1 MQNKRRNSTS
11 PAGRPGSAYLGNPYL
26 HAVLI
31 ILVCLVAYSNTFQV
45 PFQFDDPRSIT
56 DVPFVRDLRLFPNVF
71 TLNRSVGFFSFA
83 LNYRLHGPDVFGYHI
98 VNLAI
103 HIINSLLVYALIVLT
118 FRMPRL
124 QGSFLLK
131 HAKPMAL
138 LSALLFASHPV
149 QTQAV
154 TYIAQRFASLAT
166 LFFLASVVT
175 YANSRL
181 PATAKPS
188 QYRALAWYGT
198 SLLCA
203 VLAMKTKEIAFTL
216 PVVIA
221 LYEFLFLEGPVKKRI
236 LLLLPLMLTMVII
249 PASLLGI
256 DRPLGT
262 MMSDVG
268 EVTKVHT
275 TMARAEYLITQIR
288 VIVTYL
294 RLLVFPMNQNLDYD
308 YPLFDSFFA
317 PQVVLSFLLLTMVIG
332 TGVYLLY
339 RDRHAPGAGRLT
351 AFGIFWFFMTLSVE
365 SSIIPIADVIFEH
378 RLYLPSVGFF
388 IAITSAL
395 FWAAERLEARWPHAV
410 RAVVVFLGA
419 AVIVFIGLAVA
430 RNIVWQSEVG
440 LWEDVIRK
448 SPLKARGYNG
458 LGLAYFNKNQYGR
471 AIESFAKAIAL
482 HPSYGVAFNNI
493 GNACYRE
500 GLYDQALEAQTRAIA
515 LEPKNQVFLYN
526 RGLTYTAMGAYDR
539 AIEDYDRAISLDPA
553 YAEAYNNLGLV
564 YHVTGLYDR
573 AIEAYTK
580 ALTLYPGNALF
591 FTNRGLSRAA
601 IGEYGRAIEDY
612 ARALSHDP
620 YFGDAYNGRGAA
632 YGLQGRYAEAIE
644 DFTRAISLDPGN
656 APYYAQRGLAYARAG
671 QRDKALS
678 DFERACSLGNKG
690 SCAEAMRLK

>member
-1 MQNKRRNSTS
+1 M

-26 HAVLI
+26 HAILI

-45 PFQFDDPRSIT
+45 PFQFDDPRSIA
-56 DVPFVRDLRLFPNVF
+56 DVPFVRDLRSFPNVF
-71 TLNRSVGFFSFA
+71 TLHRSVGFFSFA
-83 LNYRLHGPDVFGYHI
+83 LNYRIHGTDVPGYHI

-103 HIINSLLVYALIVLT
+103 HLLNALLVYALIVLT
-118 FRMPRL
+118 FRTPRL
-124 QGSFLLK
+124 KGSFLLK
-131 HAKPMAL
+131 HAKPIAL
-138 LSALLFASHPV
+138 LSALLFVSHPV

-166 LFFLASVVT
+166 LFFMMSVVA
-175 YANSRL
+175 YAQSRL
-181 PATAKPS
+181 SAGSKS
-188 QYRALAWYGT
+188 SRYRPLAWYGV
-198 SLLCA
+198 SLLTA
-203 VLAMKTKEIAFTL
+203 ILAMKSKEIAFTL
-216 PVVIA
+216 PLIIA

-236 LLLLPLMLTMVII
+236 LLLLPLLLTMLII

-268 EVTKVHT
+268 EVTRVHT
-275 TMARAEYLITQIR
+275 FMGRTEYLITQTR

-317 PQVVLSFLLLTMVIG
+317 PQVVLSFLLLMLIIG
-332 TGVYLLY
+332 TGVTLLY

-388 IAITSAL
+388 LAVTGAF
-395 FWAAERLEARWPHAV
+395 FWTAEKLEARWPYAV
-410 RAVVVFLGA
+410 RVVVVFLAA
-419 AVIVFIGLAVA
+419 AVVIFTGLTVA
-430 RNIVWQSEVG
+430 RNIVWQSEQS

-458 LGLAYFNKNQYGR
+458 LGLAYFNKNRYDY
-471 AIESFAKAIAL
+471 AVEAFARAIAL

-493 GNACYRE
+493 GNAFYRS
-500 GLYDQALEAQTRAIA
+500 GLYDRAVEAQTRAIA
-515 LEPKNQVFLYN
+515 LEPNNPVFLYN
-526 RGLTYTAMGAYDR
+526 RGLTHAATGAYDR
-539 AIEDYDRAISLDPA
+539 AIRDYEGAIILDPV
-553 YAEAYNNLGLV
+553 YAEAYNNLGSI
-564 YHVTGLYDR
+564 YHITGRYDR
-573 AIEAYTK
+573 AMEAYTK
-580 ALTLYPGNALF
+580 ALTLHPGSALF

-601 IGEYGRAIEDY
+601 IGDYGRAIEDHT
-612 ARALSHDP
+612 RAISLDP

-632 YGLQGRYAEAIE
+632 YGLQERYAEAIE

-656 APYYAQRGLAYARAG
+656 ARYYAHRGLAYARAG
-671 QRDKALS
+671 QRDNALS

>member
-1 MQNKRRNSTS
+1 MHDKQQNSTS
-11 PAGRPGSAYLGNPYL
+11 PAGNPGSLFLYKSLI

-31 ILVCLVAYSNTFQV
+31 MVVGLVAYSNTFQV

-71 TLNRSVGFFSFA
+71 TLHRSVGFFSFA
-83 LNYRLHGPDVFGYHI
+83 LNYRLHGADVLGYHV

-103 HIINSLLVYALIVLT
+103 HLLNALLVYALIVLT
-118 FRMPRL
+118 FRTPGLR
-124 QGSFLLK
+124 GSFLLK

-138 LSALLFASHPV
+138 LSALLFVSHPV

-181 PATAKPS
+181 SANAKPS
-188 QYRALAWYGT
+188 PYRPLAWYGV
-198 SLLCA
+198 SLLSA
-203 VLAMKTKEIAFTL
+203 VLAMKTKETAFML
-216 PVVIA
+216 PLVIA
-221 LYEFLFLEGPVKKRI
+221 LYELLFFKGSVKKRI

-268 EVTKVHT
+268 EATKVHT
-275 TMARAEYLITQIR
+275 TMARTEYLFTQFR

-294 RLLVFPMNQNLDYD
+294 RLLIVPVDQNLDYD
-308 YPLFDSFFA
+308 YPLFDSFFT
-317 PQVVLSFLLLTMVIG
+317 PEVVLSFLLLTTIFG

-378 RLYLPSVGFF
+378 RLYLPTVGFF

-395 FWAAERLEARWPHAV
+395 FWAAERLAGRLPHAV
-410 RAVVVFLGA
+410 RAVAVFLGA
-419 AVIVFIGLAVA
+419 AIIIFTGLAVA
-430 RNIVWQSEVG
+430 RNGVWRSEIS

-458 LGLAYFNKNQYGR
+458 LGLAYFNKNQYDR
-471 AIESFAKAIAL
+471 AIGSFARAIAL

-493 GNACYRE
+493 GNAFHRE
-500 GLYDQALEAQTRAIA
+500 SLYDLAMEAQTRAIA
-515 LEPKNQVFLYN
+515 LEPGNPVFLYN
-526 RGLTYTAMGAYDR
+526 RGLTRAARGEYDR
-539 AIEDYDRAISLDPA
+539 AIEDYEAAVVLDPA
-553 YAEAYNNLGLV
+553 YAEAYNNLGSV
-564 YHVTGLYDR
+564 YHIKGLYDK

-580 ALTLYPGNALF
+580 ALTLHPGSALF
-591 FTNRGLSRAA
+591 FTNRGLSHAA

-612 ARALSHDP
+612 ARALSLDP
-620 YFGDAYNGRGAA
+620 YFADAYNDRGAA
-632 YGLQGRYAEAIE
+632 YGLQGRYAEAVE

-656 APYYAQRGLAYARAG
+656 ARYHAHRGLAYARAG
-671 QRDKALS
+671 QRDNALS
-678 DFERACSLGNKG
+678 DFKRACSLGNKG

>member
-1 MQNKRRNSTS
+1 
-11 PAGRPGSAYLGNPYL
+11 
-26 HAVLI
+26 
-31 ILVCLVAYSNTFQV
+31 
-45 PFQFDDPRSIT
+45 
-56 DVPFVRDLRLFPNVF
+56 
-71 TLNRSVGFFSFA
+71 
-83 LNYRLHGPDVFGYHI
+83 
-98 VNLAI
+98 
-103 HIINSLLVYALIVLT
+103 VYALIVLT
-118 FRMPRL
+118 FRTPRL
-124 QGSFLLK
+124 QRSFLLK
-131 HAKPMAL
+131 HAKSIAL

-175 YANSRL
+175 YAVSRL
-181 PATAKPS
+181 PATAQPS
-188 QYRALAWYGT
+188 RYRSLAWYGT

-216 PVVIA
+216 PLVIV
-221 LYEFLFLEGPVKKRI
+221 LYEFLFLEGPLKKRI

-268 EVTKVHT
+268 EATRVHT
-275 TMARAEYLITQIR
+275 FMGRTEYLITETR

-308 YPLFDSFFA
+308 YPLFDSFFV
-317 PQVVLSFLLLTMVIG
+317 PQVVLSLLLLMLILG
-332 TGVYLLY
+332 TSVYLLY
-339 RDRHAPGAGRLT
+339 RDRHTPGAGRLT

-388 IAITSAL
+388 LAVTGAF
-395 FWAAERLEARWPHAV
+395 FWTAERLEARWPYAV
-410 RAVVVFLGA
+410 RVVVAFLAAAVVLFT
-419 AVIVFIGLAVA
+419 GLTVA

-440 LWEDVIRK
+440 LWEDVIGK

-471 AIESFAKAIAL
+471 AIEAFARAIAL

-493 GNACYRE
+493 GNSYYRS
-500 GLYDQALEAQTRAIA
+500 GLYDRAVETQTRAIV
-515 LEPKNQVFLYN
+515 LEPKNPAFLYN
-526 RGLTYTAMGAYDR
+526 RGLTYAARGEFDLAIRDYEGA
-539 AIEDYDRAISLDPA
+539 IILDPA
-553 YAEAYNNLGLV
+553 YADAYNNLGSV
-564 YHVTGLYDR
+564 YHVSGLYDR
-573 AIEAYTK
+573 AIEVYTK

-601 IGEYGRAIEDY
+601 IGDYGRAIEDHT
-612 ARALSHDP
+612 RAIALDP
-620 YFGDAYNGRGAA
+620 YFSDAYNGRGAV
-632 YGLQGRYAEAIE
+632 YGLQERYAEAIE

-656 APYYAQRGLAYARAG
+656 ARYRAHRGLAYIRAG
-671 QRDKALS
+671 QRDNALS
-678 DFERACSLGNKG
+678 DFELACSLGNKG
-690 SCAEAMRLK
+690 SCAEAMRLR